1 MTIFEKVYEVVKKI
15 PSGKVATYGQV
26 AKLVGTTPRVVG
38 FALHANPYEGRVPCH
53 RVVNRYGGLAESFA
67 FGGKNEQKMRLA
79 SEGVKV
85 ESDGSISLAKFGAVT
100 LDSAIPNTIF

>member
-38 FALHANPYEGRVPCH
+38 FALHANPYEGMVPCH
-53 RVVNRYGGLAESFA
+53 RVVNRYGRLSESFA

-79 SEGVKV
+79 SEGVEV

>member
-53 RVVNRYGGLAESFA
+53 RVVNRYGRLAESFA
-67 FGGKNEQKMRLA
+67 FGGKNEQKMRLV
-79 SEGVKV
+79 SEGVEV
-85 ESDGSISLAKFGAVT
+85 EGDGSISLAKFAAAT